1 MRKIFLL
8 LMTMLFASNSIAKE
22 LVFIHSYHFEYPWV
36 AEYREGFQSAIGDMN
51 IHNFQMDT
59 KRKPASQFPAIADE
73 AWEFIQQHDPDIVV
87 VSDDNALK
95 YLGPRLIENNIPT
108 FFLGINANPRNYV
121 PITPSISGVLERPL
135 MKRSVYMISKVLP
148 DVAKIRVLMDGA
160 ATSHAILETSF
171 NNKLS
176 QSINGIT
183 VHTSLIQNYES
194 WESNILETKQQ
205 GYDAIIIANYAALK
219 DKSGKHYSLDEVSS
233 WTSENSPIPVF
244 AFWSYSVGKGKA
256 IGGLSISALEQ
267 GIEVAKLI
275 NQFVAS
281 GEMPT
286 ITTPKKGS
294 FIFSK
299 KELKRWELSVP
310 SDIEKKA
317 EMRD

>member
-36 AEYREGFQSAIGDMN
+36 AEYREGFHSEIGDMN

-59 KRKPASQFPAIADE
+59 KRKPANQFPAIADE

-95 YLGPRLIENNIPT
+95 YLGPWLIENNIPT

>member
-8 LMTMLFASNSIAKE
+8 LTVTLFASGSIAKE

-36 AEYREGFQSAIGDMN
+36 GEYREGFHSEIEDMN

-59 KRKPASQFPAIADE
+59 KRKPVNQFPAIADK

-121 PITPSISGVLERPL
+121 PITPNISGVLERPL

-148 DVAKIRVLMDGA
+148 DVANIRVLMDGA

-176 QSINGIT
+176 QVINGIA
-183 VHTSLIQNYES
+183 VHTSLVPNYES
-194 WESNILETKQQ
+194 WESNILEAKQQ

-219 DKSGKHYSLDEVSS
+219 DESEKHYSLDEVSS
-233 WTSENSPIPVF
+233 WTSKNSPLPVF
-244 AFWSYSVGKGKA
+244 AFWSYSVGQGKA

-286 ITTPKKGS
+286 IMTPKKGA

-299 KELKRWELSVP
+299 KELKRWQLSVP